1 MPGAKFP
8 KYLDYDQLVMATQS
22 QEGSELKQE
31 QPLANAQAQLATDT
45 IETDSATIAPII
57 PVGLTGTKLRSYA
70 FAVLTRK
77 EYSKVD
83 FIEKLM
89 LRAQDRNEVIAL
101 AEEFAAANYQSDD
114 RMAEMLLR
122 SQVRKGKGPQR
133 IKLALKSKSLAI
145 EHLKEDLKEIDWLE
159 QAYALK
165 VKKFGTEVAQEAKV
179 KAKQIRFLQYRGFDF
194 DVIFKAIARKK

>member
-31 QPLANAQAQLATDT
+31 QPLANAQLATDT
-45 IETDSATIAPII
+45 IETDSATTAPII

>member
-22 QEGSELKQE
+22 QQDSELKQE
-31 QPLANAQAQLATDT
+31 QQSVRPPPQLPSDST
-45 IETDSATIAPII
+45 ETDSEITLDI

-77 EYSKVD
+77 EYSKID
-83 FIEKLM
+83 LIEKLM

-101 AEEFAAANYQSDD
+101 VDEFAAANYQSDD

-133 IKLALKSKSLAI
+133 IKLALKSKSLDI
-145 EHLKEDLKEIDWLE
+145 EHLKEDLKEIDWLA

-165 VKKFGTEVAQEAKV
+165 VKKFGTDVAKEPKA

>member
-31 QPLANAQAQLATDT
+31 QPLANAQLATET
-45 IETDSATIAPII
+45 VETDSATTAPII

>member
-45 IETDSATIAPII
+45 IETDSATTAPII

>member
-22 QEGSELKQE
+22 QEGSELKLE